1 MAMVTDLEADPPAID
16 RRSRAP
22 AGVRLSWLSWLSG
35 GLGRLGLGMWAIWGS
50 MWVPAWVLVLSSLW
64 PGQVAAGTLETIRS
78 TGVIRVAYRDGS
90 IPFAYDD
97 EAGRPLG
104 FSIDLCTRL
113 VNNLREQLK
122 LPTLRIQWSR
132 VSAQDRLQV
141 VSSGKVD
148 MECGSTTNTA
158 ARREQHAFTMPTFIA
173 GMKIMSHRSLAA
185 GGLDDLVGRRVAASN
200 ATTALQLLNQANQ
213 ARGGNSIRVIEVK
226 GHREAWKML
235 ESGEVDAWLTDDV
248 LMTAYRA
255 TSPQAGSFVLSRRF
269 LSIEPYG
276 FVLRKEDAELLA
288 IFNREIARLMR
299 SGDYRRLYETWFT
312 QPIPGQNV
320 NLNHPMNEIL
330 RAHLQLPSETLPVLF

>member
-1 MAMVTDLEADPPAID
+1 MPAMTMVIDPETAAPFIG
-16 RRSRAP
+16 RGGLKP
-22 AGVRLSWLSWLSG
+22 AGVLPLWLPW
-35 GLGRLGLGMWAIWGS
+35 GLHQCGLGMLATWVLALVLCS
-50 MWVPAWVLVLSSLW
+50 MWPRPA
-64 PGQVAAGTLETIRS
+64 AAGTLETIRS
-78 TGVIRVAYRDGS
+78 TGVIRVAYRDGAV
-90 IPFAYDD
+90 PFAYDD
-97 EAGRPLG
+97 EAGRPVG

-113 VNNLREQLK
+113 VNTLREQLK
-122 LPTLRIQWSR
+122 LPTLQIQWSR
-132 VSAQDRLQV
+132 VSAQERLQV
-141 VSSGKVD
+141 VHSGKVD

-173 GMKIMSHRSLAA
+173 GMKIMSRRSFAA
-185 GGLDDLVGRRVAASN
+185 NSLDDLVGRRVAASS
-200 ATTALQLLNQANQ
+200 ATTALMLLTQANQ
-213 ARGGNSIRVIEVK
+213 ARGGGGGIHVIEVK

-299 SGDYRRLYETWFT
+299 SGEYRRLYENWFM
-312 QPIPGQNV
+312 QSIPGQNV

-330 RAHLQLPSETLPVLF
+330 RAHLQHPSETLPVLF